1 MNKRGNFS
9 QLAYSHS
16 GSQGTLGSICRLR
29 DQESDFLKTW
39 SKVSKIAHDHPHQS
53 TKYLRFVLYYYK
65 IMNPQFA
72 LPSSV

>member
-16 GSQGTLGSICRLR
+16 GSQGTLGIIYILC
-29 DQESDFLKTW
+29 DQELLDFLKTW
-39 SKVSKIAHDHPHQS
+39 SK
-53 TKYLRFVLYYYK
+53 VLYYYK

>member
-16 GSQGTLGSICRLR
+16 GSQGTLGIIYILC
-29 DQESDFLKTW
+29 DQELLDFLKTW

-53 TKYLRFVLYYYK
+53 TPGL
-65 IMNPQFA
+65 A
-72 LPSSV
+72 A